1 MHGVQP
7 GAVLKGKVVY
17 LFQRLRQ
24 FYVSNA
30 GYAEKG
36 LLPDDAYAL
45 RYDGGGAGL
54 LQHGTASI
62 DHCVASLPAVVH
74 GVVLRYVY
82 VHQSRALPETEPSY
96 MRHCCG
102 YVDGSERVALGK
114 GVVAYGFQ
122 AIRQVGNP

>member
-1 MHGVQP
+1 MRIIVCAKQVPDTSEVKIDPKTNRIIRDGVP
-7 GAVLKGKVVY
+7 SIL
-17 LFQRLRQ
+17 
-24 FYVSNA
+24 N
-30 GYAEKG
+30 
-36 LLPDDAYAL
+36 PDDANAL
-45 RYDGGGAGL
+45 RYDGGGTGL

-96 MRHCCG
+96 MPHCCG
-102 YVDGSERVALGK
+102 YMDGSERVALGK